1 MLIDSDLARKCKFDT
16 NYKGCAYREETDFS
30 FRLNLEFNA
39 KLMYDSRG
47 VQINFPVYMVRNS
60 GARSGSYSIWRK
72 TAVECNNYFLNK
84 LWNKIR
90 IKYHV
95 NRTKTEMKS
104 IFDRSLP
111 QEERHTL
118 F

>member
-1 MLIDSDLARKCKFDT
+1 MFIDSDLARKCKFDT

-47 VQINFPVYMVRNS
+47 VQINFPLYMVRNS

-72 TAVECNNYFLNK
+72 TAVECNDFF
-84 LWNKIR
+84 
-90 IKYHV
+90 
-95 NRTKTEMKS
+95 S
-104 IFDRSLP
+104 
-111 QEERHTL
+111 
-118 F
+118 